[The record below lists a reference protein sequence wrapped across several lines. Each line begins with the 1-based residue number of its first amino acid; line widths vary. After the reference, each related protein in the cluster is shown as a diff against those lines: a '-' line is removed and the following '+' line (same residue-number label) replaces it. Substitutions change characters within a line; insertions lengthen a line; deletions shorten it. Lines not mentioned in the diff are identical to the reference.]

1 MSHSVFTRRQVL
13 RSGTALASA
22 SSLISLEAWSA
33 DNFPTRTI
41 RVVVPFAPG
50 GGTDV
55 IGRALLEGMQREL
68 GKALIIDN
76 KPGGGTIIG
85 TDIVAKSP
93 ADGYTLLLTTS
104 AIAINDSGQEA
115 PL

>member
-41 RVVVPFAPG
+41 RVVVPFARAGAPMSLG
-50 GGTDV
+50 GLCWKECSGN
-55 IGRALLEGMQREL
+55 LE
-68 GKALIIDN
+68 
-76 KPGGGTIIG
+76 KP
-85 TDIVAKSP
+85 
-93 ADGYTLLLTTS
+93 
-104 AIAINDSGQEA
+104 
-115 PL
+115 